1 LWGRPNSWHSVATVV
16 VRFDQSID
24 AFVPLAM
31 ARGHQMGVIEVV
43 VRYQLSW
50 SVCLAKLPFQH
61 PYEAPSSGAGQDRE
75 VDLVCMWCF
84 TPPTPS
90 RIGR

>member
-1 LWGRPNSWHSVATVV
+1 M
-16 VRFDQSID
+16 RFDQSID

-43 VRYQLSW
+43 VRYQLLW
-50 SVCLAKLPFQH
+50 CVCLAKMLFQH

-75 VDLVCMWCF
+75 VDLVLCGVLLRLHL
-84 TPPTPS
+84 PE
-90 RIGR
+90 